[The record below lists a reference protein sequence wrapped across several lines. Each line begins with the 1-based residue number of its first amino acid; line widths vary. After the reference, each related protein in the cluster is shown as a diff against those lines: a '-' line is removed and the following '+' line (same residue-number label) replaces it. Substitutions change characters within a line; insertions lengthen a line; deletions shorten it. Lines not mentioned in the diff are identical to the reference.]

1 MSPTREV
8 AIEMYRRMQLIR
20 RFDEAVAQLSK
31 AGEIGGAAHLTLGQ
45 EGAVVG
51 ACLALRDDDY
61 ITGTHRSHGHPIGK
75 GADVR
80 PLMAELLGKST
91 GVNHGK
97 GGSMH
102 LADFSVGSLGE
113 TSIVGA
119 GLPIAVGGGLSAR
132 LRNSDQV
139 ALCFFGD
146 GAANQGTFHESLN
159 LAAVWKLPVIFLC
172 ENNRYALSTPYEST
186 TSIENISDRA
196 VAYGMPGALVDGMD
210 ARLVYAAVTD
220 AVARARSGAGPSLIE
235 ARTYRFTEHA
245 EGLRLKYRDEP
256 EIEEWRAKDPIA
268 LLRKS
273 LIDEAPESLGELE
286 AIDSEVDEL
295 ILDAVQ
301 FARVSPVPMLSSIYD
316 DLYAMPL
323 RRPAG

>member
-1 MSPTREV
+1 
-8 AIEMYRRMQLIR
+8 
-20 RFDEAVAQLSK
+20 
-31 AGEIGGAAHLTLGQ
+31 
-45 EGAVVG
+45 
-51 ACLALRDDDY
+51 
-61 ITGTHRSHGHPIGK
+61 
-75 GADVR
+75 
-80 PLMAELLGKST
+80 MAELLGKST

-132 LRNSDQV
+132 LRGSDQV

-196 VAYGMPGALVDGMD
+196 VAYGIPGVGVDGMD
-210 ARLVYAAVTD
+210 AKLVYAAVTT
-220 AVARARSGAGPSLIE
+220 AVARARAGDGPSLIE

-245 EGLRLKYRDEP
+245 EGLRLKYRGEP
-256 EIEEWRAKDPIA
+256 EIDAWRARDPIR
-268 LLRKS
+268 LLRES
-273 LIDEAPESLGELE
+273 LVAEAPDAAGQLD
-286 AIDSEVDEL
+286 AVDSEVEEL
-295 ILDAVQ
+295 ILDAVK
-301 FARVSPVPMLSSIYD
+301 FARESPVPELSSIYE

-323 RRPAG
+323 GAPAR